1 MKIYLAS
8 DHAGFELKN
17 ALREHLVHKLACEV
31 EDLGP
36 DTLNP
41 DDDYPHFAYR
51 VTTKMLGDEDP
62 NVRGVMICGSGQG
75 MAIAAN
81 RVRGIRAVVA
91 WNEEEA
97 RASRNDD
104 DANVLAL
111 ASRFINQEEAFK
123 ITETFLATKFSQAPR
138 HIRRIQEIE
147 SLYG

>member
-17 ALREHLVHKLACEV
+17 AVREHLFHKGYDI
-31 EDLGP
+31 EDVGP
-36 DTLNP
+36 ETLDP
-41 DDDYPHFAYR
+41 TDDYPVYAFR
-51 VTTKMLGDEDP
+51 VTTKMLGDEDDD
-62 NVRGVMICGSGQG
+62 VRGIMVCGSGQG

-97 RASRNDD
+97 KASRHDD

-111 ASRFINQEEAFK
+111 AARFLDQDTAFRVS
-123 ITETFLATKFSQAPR
+123 ETFLEEPFSHAPR
-138 HIRRIQEIE
+138 HKRRIEEIE
-147 SLYG
+147 ELYG